1 MILLVILA
9 QLGKFRHIFYL
20 QCMKI
25 HFIIN
30 SLLLLTFVFVQV
42 HTSFGQLMNGGIINL
57 AGDTVF
63 CKIASSPKDAGLKN
77 RTGAYYYDYV
87 VAVFNND
94 SSGIVYPDNIK
105 AYYVNRTVA
114 DTAQKTWYFSDSIN
128 LTFDMLFKKP
138 QVMRPVF
145 LQSLVTGG
153 YSHLWYFEQPDPGAR
168 NDRYFILEE
177 SSTGIKKYFHSTGQ
191 LRKLLGDW
199 PDNVKQNPLYK
210 NWFTGKQQMVS
221 DYNRY
226 KSGK

>member
-1 MILLVILA
+1 
-9 QLGKFRHIFYL
+9 
-20 QCMKI
+20 MKI
-25 HFIIN
+25 NFIN
-30 SLLLLTFVFVQV
+30 RAVLVFQLPFFSVYGL
-42 HTSFGQLMNGGIINL
+42 FGQLMPGGIINL
-57 AGDTVF
+57 AGDTLA
-63 CKIASSPKDAGLKN
+63 CKIASSPKDADFKN
-77 RTGAYYYDYV
+77 RTGTYHYDYV

-94 SSGIVYPDNIK
+94 SSAVLYPGKIK
-105 AYYVNRTVA
+105 GYYLNRNSGNTP
-114 DTAQKTWYFSDSIN
+114 KLIRYFSDSIN
-128 LTFDMLFKKP
+128 HKFDMLFNKP
-138 QVMRPVF
+138 PVMRPAF

-153 YSHLWYFEQPDPGAR
+153 FYHLWYFEQPDPGAR

-199 PDNVKQNPLYK
+199 PDNVKQDPLYK